1 MEKCYLTKE
10 NISSK
15 ANEWL
20 DKLIIPCSRM
30 KQFKFQP
37 KNSALL
43 IIDMQEFF
51 INKKSHAYLPA
62 AETIIPNINSIIDAY
77 RKKGFLIIFTLHAL
91 KSNEKPGIMGR
102 WWKDVPRLDS
112 PLSRIYSSIYWKK
125 NDITLQKSRY
135 SAFIGTNL
143 DKILKDMKIDTL
155 VITGIMTHLCCES
168 TARDA
173 FMKDYEV
180 YFVIDATASYN
191 ETLHVS
197 ALITLTNGFAMPVIT
212 DNILKEVQCIE

>member
-1 MEKCYLTKE
+1 MEKYYLTKK
-10 NISSK
+10 NISTK
-15 ANEWL
+15 AKEWL
-20 DKLIIPCSRM
+20 TKLSIPTSRM

-43 IIDMQEFF
+43 VIDMQEYFL
-51 INKKSHAYLPA
+51 NKNSHAFLPA
-62 AETIIPNINSIIDAY
+62 AKIIIPNINSIIDAY
-77 RKKGFLIIFTLHAL
+77 RKKGFLLIFTLHAL

-112 PLSRIYSSIYWKK
+112 PLSKIYSYINWKK

-143 DKILKDMKIDTL
+143 DQILKNMKIDTL

-173 FMKDYEV
+173 FMRDYEV

-197 ALITLTNGFAMPVIT
+197 SLITLTNGFAIPVIT
-212 DNILKEVQCIE
+212 DTILKEV

>member
-1 MEKCYLTKE
+1 MEKYYLTKE

-20 DKLIIPCSRM
+20 AKLNIPASRA

-43 IIDMQEFF
+43 VIDIQEFF
-51 INKKSHAYLPA
+51 LKEDSHAFLPA
-62 AETIIPNINSIIDAY
+62 AKTIIPNINSLIDAY
-77 RKKGFLIIFTLHAL
+77 KKKDFPIIFTMHAL
-91 KSNEKPGIMGR
+91 APNEKPGIMGR
-102 WWKDVPRLDS
+102 WWRDVPKLDS
-112 PLSRIYSSIYWKK
+112 PLSKICSSIHWKK

-143 DKILKDMKIDTL
+143 DKILKDKKIDTL

-173 FMKDYEV
+173 FMRDYEV

-197 ALITLTNGFAMPVIT
+197 SLITLTNGFAIPVKT
-212 DNILKEVQCIE
+212 DTILKEVQHIE